1 MIFTVYSRTGCPYC
15 QKIKQLF
22 EINEFKYVEYLLDRD
37 FTREQFYSEFGE
49 ETTFPQIVFNDQRLG
64 GCIDTIQYLQ
74 EKDICCN
81 V

>member
-22 EINEFKYVEYLLDRD
+22 EINEFKYVEYLLERD

-49 ETTFPQIVFNDQRLG
+49 GTTFPQVIFNDERLG